1 MSRVFLSIFLLL
13 ILLSLLWGQNPP
25 RELTAQGFSDPRV
38 DLNWMTPVIPVEVEE
53 IAYEDGS
60 GGGADEAE
68 AGDMISVRFTPTE
81 RCSLMSAK
89 FYGYAMYPGINIQV
103 IVYDDNGYGKPDI
116 YSPLCSPITCE
127 ITTGWQ
133 EVDLSS
139 AGLVFDPYE
148 DFHIAIK
155 KIADVDTFPHYIF
168 VDTDDS
174 TGRSWWYDY
183 SMFGFHGI
191 GGDLEIRALVYY
203 TSGLMRWLPDGKRV
217 KSADEVETGTHR
229 MTYFSPE
236 DVDYYIIYRNTVPD
250 LSTMSYLAT
259 TSDTYYTDSDVGI
272 NATYYYAVKASYSDG
287 GGISDYSSIASATTH
302 SGMATTY
309 LDTII
314 LDDGT
319 FDASAT
325 WTVNH
330 GFGTVLNPPGVG
342 LLRTLMIFF
351 TNTGEFR
358 PEIWSVDTTGAP
370 DDLICSAPAFLSA
383 TSTGWRNVGWS
394 SWTTTV
400 VDKQFLVAC
409 ICGYSP
415 IGIGMDIP
423 GYSSSFDFNGS
434 SWSGMTD
441 TTYMIR
447 AITEY
452 NTDCAYYHIHFGWN
466 LVSLPV
472 ILADSSVSSIFPM
485 AAGGLAYSYNSTTG
499 SYDFASSIVPG
510 KGYWILSYI
519 DTSYTICGGTPLYT
533 LDVEVQPG
541 WNMVGGTAVP
551 NGYSKYD
558 IYDYPEGTLTSYPY
572 LFEFDPDRASFVST
586 DRLYPGKGY
595 FLLAFNSG
603 IIRFEP

>member
-1 MSRVFLSIFLLL
+1 
-13 ILLSLLWGQNPP
+13 
-25 RELTAQGFSDPRV
+25 
-38 DLNWMTPVIPVEVEE
+38 TPVIPLELDE

-60 GGGADEAE
+60 GGSADEAE
-68 AGDMISVRFTPTE
+68 QGDMISVRFTPTE
-81 RCSLMSAK
+81 RCSLISAK

-103 IVYDDNGYGKPDI
+103 VVYPDNGYGKPDI
-116 YSPLCSPITCE
+116 FSPLSSPVTCE

-133 EVDLSS
+133 EVDLST

-148 DFHIAIK
+148 DFHIGIK
-155 KIADVDTFPHYIF
+155 KIANVDTFPHYIF
-168 VDTDDS
+168 IDTDDS

-191 GGDLEIRALVYY
+191 GGDLEIRALVYN
-203 TSGLMRWLPDGKRV
+203 TSGLMRWLPDEKQV
-217 KSADEVETGTHR
+217 SAADGEGGVFNRHTVRFLT
-229 MTYFSPE
+229 E
-236 DVDYYIIYRNTVPD
+236 DIDHYVIYRNTVPD
-250 LSTMSYLAT
+250 LSSMSYLAM
-259 TSDTYYTDSDVGI
+259 TSDTFYTDNDVSED
-272 NATYYYAVKASYSDG
+272 ATYYYAVKAVYSDG
-287 GGISDYSSIASATTH
+287 GGISDFSNIASATTH
-302 SGMATTY
+302 SGAATTY

-325 WTVNH
+325 WTVEH
-330 GFGTVLNPPGVG
+330 GFGTVLNPSSVG
-342 LLRTLMIFF
+342 LLRTLMFYL

-358 PEIWSVDTTGAP
+358 PEVWSVDSSGFPTS
-370 DDLICSAPAFLSA
+370 LISGSPSFLSA
-383 TSTGWRNVGWS
+383 TSIGWRSVGWS

-400 VDKQFLVAC
+400 IDEDFLVAC

-415 IGIGMDIP
+415 VSLGMDVP

-434 SWSGMTD
+434 SWNAMSD

-447 AITEY
+447 AIVEY
-452 NTDCAYYHIHFGWN
+452 NTDCAYYNIHTGWN

-472 ILADSSVSSIFPM
+472 MLEDSSISSIFPM
-485 AAGGLAYSYNSTTG
+485 AAGGLAYYYITGAGYDTT
-499 SYDFASSIVPG
+499 SVIVPG
-510 KGYWILSYI
+510 KAYWILSYI
-519 DTSYTICGGTPLYT
+519 DTSFSICGGTPLYT
-533 LDVEVQPG
+533 LDVEVEPG

-551 NGYSKYD
+551 EGYSKYD
-558 IYDYPEGTLTSYPY
+558 IFDYPDGTLTSYPY
-572 LFEFDPDRASFVST
+572 LFGFDVDSRNYIAV